1 MFQDLVEGMYRDDQ
15 EVRAES
21 VQISRQLATG

>member
-15 EVRAES
+15 EARTEDRE
-21 VQISRQLATG
+21 ISRQLATG